1 VVFYFGVDYYPE
13 QWEHSRWTTDVQ
25 LMREARVNIVR
36 LAEFA
41 WSRLEPEHGQYQFA
55 WLDEVINLLGENG
68 IQVVLGTPTAS
79 PPPWVMERFP
89 DAFIQWA
96 DGRVATYGSRREY
109 CPNHRGY
116 RELSRSITRSMA
128 EHFQDNPHVI
138 GWQTDNEFG
147 DRCYCSHCQQAF
159 QNWLKE
165 RFQTLEMVNQRWGAV
180 FWSQEYSKWEQI
192 PTPKKTGYIHN
203 PGLELDYFR
212 FMSES
217 YIDFQNE
224 QIAIL
229 RETCSEHFI
238 THNLMGFSYNNLDYF
253 AFSQP
258 LDFVTWDNYPRG
270 FWIQNQLVDAA
281 ALALGHDTMRGLKQ
295 KNFWVMEAHSG
306 PAGWDIIGSTP
317 RPNEIRLWAYQAI
330 AHGADGIVFFRW
342 RTARYGAEQYW
353 HGVLDHDGKPR
364 RRYAEFKQLGHELQ
378 QIGTRIQGSQPQ
390 ADVAML
396 LSYDSRFAF
405 QIQPNN
411 ESFSYPK
418 HFLDYYRA
426 LYDRNI
432 TVNVVSP
439 HDNYSAYRVL
449 VVPALYVVTNELAQK
464 LSDFVGNG
472 GTLVLT
478 ARSGVKEESNAV
490 VNLALPGLLRE
501 LCGIEIAEYD
511 SLRNAETVG
520 IKFQVTGN
528 RVETSVWCDV
538 LELQGAE
545 AIAHYTDSYYA
556 DRPAISRHHYGK
568 GQVIYVG
575 TLGGN
580 KIADAVIDR
589 VLQEIHYSSPQATKT
604 CVETRERYQSNEKL
618 FFILN
623 HSAEVQ
629 RVALTQTYDDLLS
642 DKICEIELELQP
654 YEVYILCSVKSGG

>member
-1 VVFYFGVDYYPE
+1 MFYFGVDYYPE
-13 QWEHSRWTTDVQ
+13 QWEQSRWSRDAQ
-25 LMREARVNIVR
+25 LMREAGVNVVR

-41 WSRLEPEHGQYQFA
+41 WSRMEPEEGKYQFA
-55 WLDEVINLLGENG
+55 WLDEAINLLGENG

-79 PPPWVMERFP
+79 PPPWVMEKYP

-96 DGRVATYGSRREY
+96 DGRYATYGSRREY
-109 CPNHRGY
+109 CPNQQGY
-116 RELSRSITRSMA
+116 RELSRSITRAMA
-128 EHFQDNPHVI
+128 QHFQTNPHVI

-165 RFQTLEMVNQRWGAV
+165 HYQTLDAVNRRWGTV
-180 FWSQEYSKWEQI
+180 FWSHEYSKWEQI

-217 YIDFQNE
+217 YVAFQDE
-224 QIAIL
+224 QITIL
-229 RETCSEHFI
+229 RELCPEHFI

-253 AFSQP
+253 ALSQP

-270 FWIQNQLVDAA
+270 FWIQDQIVDAA

-353 HGVLDHDGKPR
+353 HGVLDHDGNPR
-364 RRYAEFKQLGHELQ
+364 RRYAEFKRFGHELK
-378 QIGTRIQGSQPQ
+378 QIGDIIQGSQLQ
-390 ADVAML
+390 ADVGML

-411 ESFSYPK
+411 ERFSYPK

-432 TVNVVSP
+432 GVGIVAP
-439 HDNYSAYRVL
+439 HDDFSAYHL
-449 VVPALYVVTNELAQK
+449 LIVPALYVVPTELAQK
-464 LSDFVGNG
+464 LTSFVANG
-472 GTLVLT
+472 GTLILT

-490 VNLALPGLLRE
+490 VNLPLPGLLRD
-501 LCGIEIAEYD
+501 LCGVEVAEYD
-511 SLRNAETVG
+511 SLRNDEKVE
-520 IKFQVTGN
+520 IQFQDTGYC
-528 RVETSVWCDV
+528 VETSIWCDV
-538 LELQGAE
+538 LDLRGAE
-545 AIAHYTDSYYA
+545 PVAHYTSSYYA
-556 DRPAISRHHYGK
+556 HQPAISRHHNGK
-568 GQVIYVG
+568 GQAVYVG
-575 TLGGN
+575 SLGGN
-580 KIADAVIDR
+580 EVANAMMEWVLKEIAYPVPQPVATPI
-589 VLQEIHYSSPQATKT
+589 EI
-604 CVETRERYQSNEKL
+604 RERHKANTRLL
-618 FFILN
+618 FVLN
-623 HSAEVQ
+623 HSAAAQLVP
-629 RVALTQTYDDLLS
+629 LTETYRDILS
-642 DKICEIELELQP
+642 SETCESELELEA
-654 YEVYILCSVKSGG
+654 YGVRILSGDKPD

>member
-13 QWEHSRWTTDVQ
+13 QWEQSRWSTDVQ
-25 LMREARVNIVR
+25 LMREAGVNVVR

-41 WSRLEPEHGQYQFA
+41 WSRMEPQQGHYQFA
-55 WLDEVINLLGENG
+55 WLDKVINLLGENG

-79 PPPWVMERFP
+79 PPPWVMEGFP

-109 CPNHRGY
+109 CPNHQGY
-116 RELSRSITRSMA
+116 RELSQAITRAMA
-128 EHFQDNPHVI
+128 EHFQDNPHII

-147 DRCYCSHCQQAF
+147 DRCYCSNCQQAF
-159 QNWLKE
+159 QNWLKGHY
-165 RFQTLEMVNQRWGAV
+165 QTLESVNQRWGTV
-180 FWSQEYSKWEQI
+180 FWSQEYTKWEQI

-212 FMSES
+212 FMSAC

-229 RETCSEHFI
+229 RETSPEHFI

-253 AFSQP
+253 AFSES

-270 FWIQNQLVDAA
+270 FWIQNQIVDAA

-317 RPNEIRLWAYQAI
+317 RPGEIRLWAYQAI
-330 AHGADGIVFFRW
+330 AHGADGMVFFRW

-378 QIGTRIQGSQPQ
+378 QIGARIEGSQPQ

-411 ESFSYPK
+411 DGFSYPK

-426 LYDRNI
+426 LYNKNI
-432 TVNVVSP
+432 AVSVVSP
-439 HDNYSAYRVL
+439 LDDYAAYRLL
-449 VVPALYVVTNELAQK
+449 VVPALYIVTPELAQK
-464 LSDFVGNG
+464 LSDFVANG

-478 ARSGVKEESNAV
+478 ARSGVKEVSNAV
-490 VNLALPGLLRE
+490 VDLPLPGLLRD

-511 SLRNAETVG
+511 SLRNDESAG
-520 IKFQVTGN
+520 IKFEATGN
-528 RVETSVWCDV
+528 CVATSIWCDV

-556 DRPAISRHHYGK
+556 NKPAVSRHRYGK
-568 GQVIYVG
+568 GQTVYVG

-580 KIADAVIDR
+580 EIADAVIDW
-589 VLQEIHYSSPQATKT
+589 VLQETTYPLPQATT
-604 CVETRERYQSNEKL
+604 MEVEIKERCQSNQKL
-618 FFILN
+618 FFVLN
-623 HSAEVQ
+623 HAAEVQ
-629 RVALTQTYDDLLS
+629 LVPLTQTYYDLLS
-642 DKICEIELELQP
+642 GKTYAGELELQP
-654 YEVYILCSVKSGG
+654 YDVSILSIETSD

>member
-1 VVFYFGVDYYPE
+1 
-13 QWEHSRWTTDVQ
+13 
-25 LMREARVNIVR
+25 VR

-41 WSRLEPEHGQYQFA
+41 WSRMEPQYGHYQFA
-55 WLDEVINLLGENG
+55 WLDEAINLLGENG

-79 PPPWVMERFP
+79 PPPWVMECYP

-116 RELSRSITRSMA
+116 RELSQAITRAMA

-147 DRCYCSHCQQAF
+147 DRCYCSNCQQAF
-159 QNWLKE
+159 QNWLQE
-165 RFQTLEMVNQRWGAV
+165 CYQTLEGVNQRWGTV
-180 FWSQEYSKWEQI
+180 FWSQEYTKWEQI

-229 RETCSEHFI
+229 RETCPEHFI

-253 AFSQP
+253 AFSQS

-270 FWIQNQLVDAA
+270 FWIQNQIVDAA
-281 ALALGHDTMRGLKQ
+281 ALALGHDTMRGLKH

-317 RPNEIRLWAYQAI
+317 RPGEIRLWAYQAI
-330 AHGADGIVFFRW
+330 AHGADGMVFFRW

-364 RRYAEFKQLGHELQ
+364 RRYAEFKQLGQELK
-378 QIGTRIQGSQPQ
+378 QIGARIEGSQPQ

-411 ESFSYPK
+411 EHFSYPK

-432 TVNVVSP
+432 AVHVVSP
-439 HDNYSAYRVL
+439 RDDYAAYRVL
-449 VVPALYVVTNELAQK
+449 VVPALYIVTPELVQK
-464 LSDFVGNG
+464 LSDFVANG
-472 GTLVLT
+472 GALVLT
-478 ARSGVKEESNAV
+478 ARSGVKEVSNAV
-490 VNLALPGLLRE
+490 VDLPLPGLLRD
-501 LCGIEIAEYD
+501 LCGLEIAEYD
-511 SLRNAETVG
+511 SLRNDETVN
-520 IKFQVTGN
+520 IKFATTGN
-528 RVETSVWCDV
+528 CVETSVWCDV

-545 AIAHYTDSYYA
+545 AIAYYTSSYYA
-556 DRPAISRHHYGK
+556 DKPAISRYHYGK
-568 GQVIYVG
+568 GQTIYVG
-575 TLGGN
+575 TLGEN
-580 KIADAVIDR
+580 EIADAVIDW
-589 VLQEIHYSSPQATKT
+589 VLQETTYPLPQATALE
-604 CVETRERYQSNEKL
+604 VEITERQLSNEKL
-618 FFILN
+618 FFVLN
-623 HSAEVQ
+623 HSSEVQ
-629 RVALTQTYDDLLS
+629 HVALMQTYVDLLS
-642 DKICEIELELQP
+642 DKICERELVLQP
-654 YEVYILCSVKSGG
+654 YDVGILSGEKTGD